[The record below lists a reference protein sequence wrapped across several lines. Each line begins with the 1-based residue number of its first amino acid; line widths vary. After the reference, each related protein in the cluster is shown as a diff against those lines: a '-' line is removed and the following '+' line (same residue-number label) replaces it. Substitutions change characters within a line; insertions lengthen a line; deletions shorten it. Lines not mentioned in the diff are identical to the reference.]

1 MADAAPPR
9 RRPPLLLALG
19 ALCLVA
25 VTAVVVQRRSA
36 ETVEELLARRRPAYA
51 EMAVRLQAIGGRLRA
66 LVGGRSELP
75 ASWKAGPGVP
85 PPRLA
90 RGVPGSGNAALLPLE
105 RLEAPFAERKDEQ
118 AASTL
123 EAGLWS
129 CRPASVRDGSPAEG
143 DSEPATAELDQVLAD
158 GLALRYLAVH
168 AASVG
173 APGAPATLDVWLV
186 DLGAPEPLVLLH
198 RRERAADVA
207 TLERQRLPT
216 DFRTRALLLLDA
228 ATDGQLVPLD

>member
-1 MADAAPPR
+1 MAAPPEEAPAPA
-9 RRPPLLLALG
+9 RRPRLLLVLA
-19 ALCLVA
+19 ALCLAAVA
-25 VTAVVVQRRSA
+25 VAVVQRRSA
-36 ETVEELLARRRPAYA
+36 ETVEQVLARRRPAYA
-51 EMAVRLQAIGGRLRA
+51 ALAARLQAVGGRLRL
-66 LVGGRSELP
+66 LVGGRSEHP

-90 RGVPGSGNAALLPLE
+90 RAAPGSGNAALLPLE
-105 RLEAPFAERKDEQ
+105 RLEAPFGQRGEGQ

-123 EAGLWS
+123 EAGLWR
-129 CRPASVRDGSPAEG
+129 CRPASTG
-143 DSEPATAELDQVLAD
+143 EPADQEPAAPGLDLELAD
-158 GLALRYLAVH
+158 GLAFRYLAVH

-186 DLGAPEPLVLLH
+186 DLGAPEPRILLH
-198 RRERAADVA
+198 HRERAADVA

-228 ATDGQLVPLD
+228 ATGGQLVPLD